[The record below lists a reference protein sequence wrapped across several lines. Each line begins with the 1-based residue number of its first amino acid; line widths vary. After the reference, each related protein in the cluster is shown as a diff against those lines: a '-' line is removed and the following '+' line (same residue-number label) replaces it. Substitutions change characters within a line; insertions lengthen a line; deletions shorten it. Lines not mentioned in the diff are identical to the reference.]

1 MRHPVNTTRNNKK
14 SILARTVQSL
24 LSEEDRV
31 TLMVS
36 LMGWKQNFHEFT
48 ELDQKIFRLQQAEAI
63 KKYVFFYEVICIRH
77 SFTVKTKAIYAAD
90 CIIFQVLRAFLLL
103 TKCFALVLRILPSC
117 FGSLTVQTIV
127 LFYVSQY
134 LSYSSDS
141 FLTHLVTLDLLLAYK
156 GVSKKKKVGFFRVT
170 QTPKL
175 GQTLLE
181 VCFSP
186 PPTSSPLLFSFPC
199 LFSYFLPSFL
209 FSSCH

>member
-1 MRHPVNTTRNNKK
+1 M
-14 SILARTVQSL
+14 
-24 LSEEDRV
+24 
-31 TLMVS
+31 
-36 LMGWKQNFHEFT
+36 
-48 ELDQKIFRLQQAEAI
+48 
-63 KKYVFFYEVICIRH
+63 
-77 SFTVKTKAIYAAD
+77 KTKAIHAAD

-103 TKCFALVLRILPSC
+103 TKCFALVLCILPSC
-117 FGSLTVQTIV
+117 FGSLTVKTIV

-156 GVSKKKKVGFFRVT
+156 GVSKKKSRFFSCNTDSQTRTNTVGSVF
-170 QTPKL
+170 L
-175 GQTLLE
+175 
-181 VCFSP
+181 P